1 MLFNIDEGMDVNLDL
16 KGNITTKNLSFFK
29 QKTMLLENQSSLL
42 LDQNNFLQDQ
52 VDQNNKTLLKRLI
65 TISKLKVIYRNL
77 IIRY

>member
-1 MLFNIDEGMDVNLDL
+1 
-16 KGNITTKNLSFFK
+16 
-29 QKTMLLENQSSLL
+29 MLLENQNSFL

>member
-1 MLFNIDEGMDVNLDL
+1 MDVNLDL
-16 KGNITTKNLSFFK
+16 KGNIATKNLSFFK